1 MKRNLIL
8 SIIFALVLFTSCKEN
23 SLQPP
28 ERYPFILDLIDISD
42 YADGGWFLVEEINM
56 GDTVNRPWVEVQV
69 KLHYKNW
76 KGVVAIKLDSFEIND
91 YDVRLNISPYTSHTW
106 NVTANP
112 KYNVPSIEKTIPGIE
127 PIEITSH
134 NMNDTI
140 SMTGTIKWVPASDTS
155 HTYVVLFVSKHEV
168 FTKDTTFTGYVL
180 FTKTADNGTF
190 TFKPSDFLGI
200 GIKSGDS
207 VDIEFIRIWRMLE
220 KIDGKN
226 YLFATSTSKVI
237 SLKLH

>member
-8 SIIFALVLFTSCKEN
+8 SIIFALLLFTSCYDN
-23 SLQPP
+23 SLQPCK
-28 ERYPFILDLIDISD
+28 RSPFKIVLSD
-42 YADGGWFLVEEINM
+42 STTIDGGVFFIKTSHRENPSNV
-56 GDTVNRPWVEVQV
+56 DVQV
-69 KLHYKNW
+69 DLFYQDW
-76 KGVVAIKLDSFEIND
+76 KGIVPIKLDSFEIND

-127 PIEITSH
+127 PIEMTSH